1 MANPHRGELAF
12 EAAGKT
18 YTLQYSHD
26 ALVELEQELD
36 RGIIGIINEL
46 QSWTKEPE
54 RIRLSWIRALLWAG
68 LRKHHPDLDLLA
80 AGELITD
87 AGGIG
92 EVVNL
97 AGEGLGRAFSAPETK
112 GARPR
117 KRPNGTGIDSTSI
130 TSVSATTESGS
141 GS

>member
-12 EAAGKT
+12 EVAGKK

-46 QSWTKEPE
+46 QTWTKDPE
-54 RIRLSWIRALLWAG
+54 RIRLSWVRALLWAG
-68 LRKHHPDLDLLA
+68 LRKHHPDLDLMA

-112 GARPR
+112 GPRPR
-117 KRPNGTGIDSTSI
+117 KRPNGTGTDSSLT
-130 TSVSATTESGS
+130 TSVSAMTDPSSGN
-141 GS
+141 